1 MSGGLPSWRDYAAFL
16 PAGRRG
22 QVRPPTATRW
32 AWRGHDV
39 RILRRGDGQAP
50 VRVLLVHGGGGH
62 AEALWPLASLIRA
75 DVADLAAVD
84 LPLYGS
90 TLPADPSAVRY
101 DDWVELL
108 VDLIAAE
115 DDNRPLVL
123 LGASMGGLLSVE
135 AAELSGRV
143 ATAVVTCLLD
153 PADWR
158 ARRAMTRFGPL
169 GVLGAA
175 LPRRLPHRLARQL
188 IPMSWVAD
196 LGAMSRDPGLTRLCA
211 TDPRGGG
218 VQVPAD
224 FLASYLR
231 YPHTRPEQVE
241 TPVLLAHPA
250 RDGWTPAE
258 ISVRWLRRSPAQAGI
273 RLLAECGH
281 FPVEEPGLGHLIEE
295 VEKTCLGLV
304 ADQPP

>member
-1 MSGGLPSWRDYAAFL
+1 MPGRLPSWRDYAAFL
-16 PAGRRG
+16 PEGRRR
-22 QVRPPTATRW
+22 QVAAPTTQRW
-32 AWRGHDV
+32 MWRGHDV
-39 RILRRGDGQAP
+39 RILRRGAGQAP

-90 TLPADPSAVRY
+90 TLPADPAAVRY
-101 DDWVELL
+101 DDWVGLL
-108 VDLIAAE
+108 VDFIATE
-115 DDNRPLVL
+115 DDGRPLVL

-135 AAELSGRV
+135 TAERSGRV
-143 ATAVVTCLLD
+143 AAAVVTCLLD

-158 ARRAMTRFGPL
+158 ARLAMARFGLL

-175 LPRRLPHRLARQL
+175 LPRRLPGPLAHRL
-188 IPMSWVAD
+188 IPMNWVAD
-196 LGAMSRDPGLTRLCA
+196 LGAMSRDPGLTWLCA

-218 VQVPAD
+218 VQVPVD

-250 RDGWTPAE
+250 RDDWTPAE

-295 VEKTCLGLV
+295 VEQTCLGLV
-304 ADQPP
+304 AD